1 MTRSVLTPSGLF
13 DSREYGFAQAV
24 VVQTPFGRSVHVA
37 GQVAWDADRNI
48 VGAGDIGR
56 QLEKA
61 LENVATA
68 LASVGASLDQVG
80 ALRLYIKQSCMSEGR
95 TIVAVLKAVFG
106 DKLPCSTW
114 IGVPGLAKEE
124 FLVEVEP
131 SVVFLPRT

>member
-1 MTRSVLTPSGLF
+1 MSRSVLAPAGLF

-48 VGAGDIGR
+48 VGPGDVGR
-56 QLEKA
+56 QLEKS

-80 ALRLYIKQSCMSEGR
+80 ALRLYIKQSCMHEGKA
-95 TIVAVLKAVFG
+95 IGAVLKAVFG
-106 DKLPCSTW
+106 DNLPCSTW
-114 IGVPGLAKEE
+114 IGVSGLAKDE

-131 SVVFLPRT
+131 SAVFLPRT